1 MLQTRSST
9 PASSRVESRVES
21 LLNSRPLATVSDDPN
36 DEPVLKPNHFVI
48 AQMGGDILPESV
60 DMTEFNPRH
69 RWRGVQEL
77 IRRVWQRW
85 LREFLTY
92 IGSRLKWF
100 PKEVNLK
107 EYDVVVVIDTKARR
121 RDWKLGR
128 VVRTYPGGDGL
139 VRVVDVKVG
148 DMILQRPAS
157 KLSPL

>member
-1 MLQTRSST
+1 
-9 PASSRVESRVES
+9 
-21 LLNSRPLATVSDDPN
+21 
-36 DEPVLKPNHFVI
+36 
-48 AQMGGDILPESV
+48 
-60 DMTEFNPRH
+60 MTEFNPRH

-107 EYDVVVVIDTKARR
+107 EYDVVVVIDTKVRR

-148 DMILQRPAS
+148 DMMLQRPAS